1 MAWPSLAWKVIK
13 VIYKVIFTKLCKYK
27 VSYCGD
33 SGVGWAKPGGVGA
46 RSSLRGKKVCWNKRE
61 EMDSVL

>member
-1 MAWPSLAWKVIK
+1 MVGLAILGLES
-13 VIYKVIFTKLCKYK
+13 YQYLCKYK

-33 SGVGWAKPGGVGA
+33 SGIGWAKPGGVGA